1 MSVLSG
7 MNRYYEALVFD
18 SGTKINVSRQ
28 VNSAYFDT
36 VHWRPYVEL
45 LVSRCDGNRATV
57 NFTPYHLNKNDIALI
72 WSGDLHAVQSVR
84 ENSFLIIQFPIALL
98 AAVGA
103 TGSISFLFFS
113 FFNGICGGCGIVT
126 AQFFGARQNEDV
138 CKAIANSAYI
148 TLASSLLTG
157 TLAFLMVPTVLAW
170 MGTPAE
176 ILPDAITY
184 MRMTSAS
191 VPLIAVY
198 NYASSMQRALG
209 DSRTP
214 LYFLVFSC
222 LLNVGL
228 DLLFV
233 GAFGMGVFGAAL
245 ATMLSQ
251 LLAGA
256 GSLLYAFRRNPY
268 FRLNRESM
276 AFDGVIAKKA
286 IRLGLPLALQ
296 WSLIAVS
303 TTALQSVVNSFGSTA
318 IAAYTATNR
327 LEQLV
332 QQPFGSMSMALSTYA
347 GQNMG
352 AGKIK
357 RIHLGFRDSMLAM
370 IAVAVGMMLIMQ
382 LCGESL
388 VGLFVQEKDVIA
400 LGGRALKI
408 TSLFY
413 VFLGIIYVSRGVL
426 NGIGDA
432 VFSLINGV
440 VEIVGRV
447 GLPFL
452 LLSLTAAGVWSIWIT
467 AGVTWLLAG
476 VSCILRYLS
485 WRKKTGR
492 IVNRNDMSPTS

>member
-1 MSVLSG
+1 MIQGRSV
-7 MNRYYEALVFD
+7 
-18 SGTKINVSRQ
+18 Q
-28 VNSAYFDT
+28 
-36 VHWRPYVEL
+36 HRP
-45 LVSRCDGNRATV
+45 
-57 NFTPYHLNKNDIALI
+57 ALI
-72 WSGDLHAVQSVR
+72 RHRHRRVGTTLNMTEGKPLVLLSV
-84 ENSFLIIQFPIALL
+84 FALPLLIGNLFQQAYNLADSMIVGQMLGADAL

-113 FFNGICGGCGIVT
+113 FFSGISGGCGIIT
-126 AQFFGARQNEDV
+126 AQFFGARKDAQV
-138 CKAIANSAYI
+138 CRAIANSAYI

-157 TLAFLMVPTVLAW
+157 TVAFLMVPAVLSW
-170 MGTPAE
+170 MGTPSE
-176 ILPDAITY
+176 ILPDAIIY

-251 LLAGA
+251 LLAGS

-268 FRLNRESM
+268 FRLNKESLT
-276 AFDGVIAKKA
+276 FDRLIAKRA
-286 IRLGLPLALQ
+286 VRLGLPLALQ
-296 WSLIAVS
+296 WSLIAIS
-303 TTALQSVVNSFGSTA
+303 TTALQFVVNSFGATA
-318 IAAYTATNR
+318 MAAYTATNR

-352 AGKIK
+352 AGKMH
-357 RIHLGFRDSMLAM
+357 RIRDGFRDSLLAM
-370 IAVAVGMMLIMQ
+370 IVVACGMTLIMQ
-382 LCGESL
+382 ICGKSL
-388 VGLFVQEKDVIA
+388 VSLFVHEQDVID

-413 VFLGIIYVSRGVL
+413 VFLGVIYVSRGVL

-432 VFSLINGV
+432 VFSFINGI
-440 VEIVGRV
+440 VEIAGRV
-447 GLPFL
+447 GLPL
-452 LLSLTAAGVWSIWIT
+452 LLLTLTSTGVWSIWIT

-476 VSCILRYLS
+476 LSCILRYIS
-485 WRKKTGR
+485 WRKK
-492 IVNRNDMSPTS
+492 ND

>member
-1 MSVLSG
+1 MITEKAIKAYPVFAGKIHLPIIKRRSPRRNTTMNMTEGRPLALLSVF
-7 MNRYYEALVFD
+7 ALPLLIGNLFQQAYNLAD
-18 SGTKINVSRQ
+18 SMIVGQ
-28 VNSAYFDT
+28 MLGAD
-36 VHWRPYVEL
+36 
-45 LVSRCDGNRATV
+45 A
-57 NFTPYHLNKNDIALI
+57 
-72 WSGDLHAVQSVR
+72 
-84 ENSFLIIQFPIALL
+84 L

-113 FFNGICGGCGIVT
+113 IFNGISGGCGIVT
-126 AQFFGARQNEDV
+126 AHFFGARKDEQV
-138 CKAIANSAYI
+138 CRAIANSAYI
-148 TLASSLLTG
+148 MLASSLLTASV
-157 TLAFLMVPTVLAW
+157 AFLMVPTVLSW
-170 MGTPAE
+170 MGTPTE

-214 LYFLVFSC
+214 LYFLIFSC

-233 GAFGMGVFGAAL
+233 GAFGLGVFGAAL

-251 LLAGA
+251 LLAGS

-268 FRLNRESM
+268 FRLNRRSLS
-276 AFDGVIAKKA
+276 FDKAITKRA

-296 WSLIAVS
+296 WSLIAIS
-303 TTALQSVVNSFGSTA
+303 TTALQSVVNTFGSTA
-318 IAAYTATNR
+318 MAAYTATNR

-352 AGKIK
+352 AGKTQ
-357 RIHLGFRDSMLAM
+357 RIRTGFRDSLLAM
-370 IAVAVGMMLIMQ
+370 IAIAGIMTLIMR

-388 VGLFVQEKDVIA
+388 VGLFVHETDVIA

-413 VFLGIIYVSRGVL
+413 VFLGIIYVARGVL
-426 NGIGDA
+426 NGVGDA
-432 VFSLINGV
+432 VFSFINGI
-440 VEIVGRV
+440 VEIAGRI
-447 GLPFL
+447 GLPL
-452 LLSLTAAGVWSIWIT
+452 LLLGLTAAGVWSIWIT

-476 VSCILRYLS
+476 ISCILRYQS
-485 WRKKTGR
+485 WKKKTGTE
-492 IVNRNDMSPTS
+492 NTAASGL